1 MAVNKRLLLLNTSVS
16 YMRTLLSIGLSLFS
30 ARWLMNSLG
39 VEDYGLYF
47 VVGGLI
53 AFLTFINS
61 ALSSGSQRFFSHSM
75 DVGIDVVR
83 KWFTI
88 SVCIHL
94 CCVALVLVLALPLF
108 LYFFNGGLAI
118 PAARHDTCQV
128 VYWCSVLV
136 ACGGVANVPFVAMF
150 TAKQRIF
157 ELTLLQIV
165 TAVATFSLSYALFF
179 VDGDRL
185 LVYALAMLLI
195 HYAVYIIQGIRSFVA
210 FPESRIVSFKTL
222 SLREFGEMLSFSW
235 WTFIDSFAFMLRGQ
249 VIQIVFNRFGTSG
262 LNAAY
267 SVANQLAGQ
276 TNVLSG
282 ALTSAMSP
290 GIMSQYG
297 AGDKFGAGRWSLR
310 TCRIATF
317 LALLVFIPLFVECK
331 NIVNLWLVNPPEYT
345 VCFVRV
351 MAVMYLIT
359 QFVTGGNTLI
369 KARGKIGL
377 YEILV
382 SVSYLSAIAVAV
394 IVVLCRLPTYLAIS
408 GYLFST
414 IGYAFITILIAC
426 KCEGFDL
433 RSWIVENL
441 VPGLTILC
449 TSLFAAI
456 WTSLLFRGPIVKCLA
471 VVLSSTLT
479 IIPLSWIFLLKVD
492 ERRILAKKLL
502 GILGAAT
509 RTMS

>member
-30 ARWLMNSLG
+30 TRWLMNSLG

-75 DVGIDVVR
+75 DVGVEFVR

-94 CCVALVLVLALPLF
+94 CCVALVLILAFPLF

-118 PAARHDTCQV
+118 PTSRYNTCKV
-128 VYWCSVLV
+128 VFLCSVLV
-136 ACGGVANVPFVAMF
+136 ACGGIANVPFIAMY

-165 TAVATFSLSYALFF
+165 TSVATFSLSYALFY
-179 VDGDRL
+179 VNGDRL
-185 LVYALAMLLI
+185 LVYTLAMLGI
-195 HYAVYIIQGIRSFVA
+195 HYLIYFIQGIRSFVA
-210 FPESRIVSFKTL
+210 FPEARIIPLKAL
-222 SLREFGEMLSFSW
+222 SLKEFGEMLSFSW
-235 WTFIDSFAFMLRGQ
+235 WTFLDSFAFMLRGQ

-297 AGDKFGAGRWSLR
+297 AGDKSGAGRWSLR

-317 LALLVFIPLFVECK
+317 LAILIFTPLVVECE
-331 NIVNLWLVNPPEYT
+331 NIVNLWLVNPPDYT
-345 VCFVRV
+345 VSFVRV

-369 KARGKIGL
+369 KAKGNIGV
-377 YEILV
+377 YEIMV
-382 SVSYLSAIAVAV
+382 SLSYLSAIV
-394 IVVLCRLPTYLAIS
+394 IAMAIVLCKLPTYLAIS
-408 GYLFST
+408 GYLVST
-414 IGYAFITILIAC
+414 IGYAIVTIMIAC
-426 KCEGFDL
+426 KCEGFKFTDWL
-433 RSWIVENL
+433 IENL
-441 VPGLTILC
+441 VPGVVIVCISVAVSIGISRLIANPVMSCLVVVF
-449 TSLFAAI
+449 SSALAI
-456 WTSLLFRGPIVKCLA
+456 F
-471 VVLSSTLT
+471 
-479 IIPLSWIFLLKVD
+479 PLSWLFLLKAD
-492 ERRILAKKLL
+492 EREMLLKKL
-502 GILGAAT
+502 
-509 RTMS
+509 MSLRGQ